1 MKYVR
6 TIRGKLLLF
15 SLTLLLV
22 PSIIIG
28 SVSYY
33 QAKNSMDELG
43 ESIIKNSVES
53 SLQLIEN
60 VNKQVE
66 SGTITLEEGKE
77 QVKETLIGKM
87 NADGTR
93 EISYPGD
100 LGENGYIYILGHD
113 GTLLGHPTREGDNL
127 WNDQDSSGQYF
138 IREVK
143 NQALNGGGFTY
154 YEFEL
159 PGQDVVAPKLIYS
172 KLDPNWDWIIAS
184 GTYNQDFNAPAF
196 GLLQVIIITIA
207 VAIVF
212 GILLTFVFSRH
223 LAKPLKKLSERVSEV
238 AKGNLTVEI
247 KEMQRKDEV
256 GTLNNGF
263 SHMVDQLKNVI
274 SGVES
279 TITEIQS
286 TSSNLTAVAEE
297 TTAYG
302 ENIVSAVTEVAKGA
316 SQQAS
321 DAEETNKTT
330 IELANE
336 IEVLSSKN
344 ASVLES
350 SNLMRKSNEL
360 GMRNLAVLKERSNES
375 YQVITTVQSVF
386 ESLIIKVKEI
396 EGIVGTINDIS
407 DQTNLLALNASIEAA
422 RAGEH
427 GKGFA
432 IVAEEVRKLADQT
445 SEATEL
451 VRNTLRGIVNE
462 TTIVTEEMSKT
473 NIIVQD
479 QNKSVA
485 ETESSFKEIDTAV
498 ENIISTIEAVSE
510 SVQLLN
516 ESKNIVINSIE
527 SITKISENNAAT
539 AEEVTASVEEQQKA
553 IQLVTEASNDLSLEI
568 TALQETISQFTVK

>member
-1 MKYVR
+1 
-6 TIRGKLLLF
+6 
-15 SLTLLLV
+15 
-22 PSIIIG
+22 
-28 SVSYY
+28 
-33 QAKNSMDELG
+33 
-43 ESIIKNSVES
+43 
-53 SLQLIEN
+53 
-60 VNKQVE
+60 
-66 SGTITLEEGKE
+66 
-77 QVKETLIGKM
+77 
-87 NADGTR
+87 
-93 EISYPGD
+93 
-100 LGENGYIYILGHD
+100 
-113 GTLLGHPTREGDNL
+113 
-127 WNDQDSSGQYF
+127 
-138 IREVK
+138 
-143 NQALNGGGFTY
+143 
-154 YEFEL
+154 
-159 PGQDVVAPKLIYS
+159 
-172 KLDPNWDWIIAS
+172 
-184 GTYNQDFNAPAF
+184 
-196 GLLQVIIITIA
+196 
-207 VAIVF
+207 
-212 GILLTFVFSRH
+212 
-223 LAKPLKKLSERVSEV
+223 
-238 AKGNLTVEI
+238 
-247 KEMQRKDEV
+247 
-256 GTLNNGF
+256 
-263 SHMVDQLKNVI
+263 KNVI

-451 VRNTLRGIVNE
+451 VRDTLRGIVNE

>member
-1 MKYVR
+1 M
-6 TIRGKLLLF
+6 G
-15 SLTLLLV
+15 
-22 PSIIIG
+22 
-28 SVSYY
+28 
-33 QAKNSMDELG
+33 Q
-43 ESIIKNSVES
+43 
-53 SLQLIEN
+53 
-60 VNKQVE
+60 
-66 SGTITLEEGKE
+66 
-77 QVKETLIGKM
+77 
-87 NADGTR
+87 
-93 EISYPGD
+93 
-100 LGENGYIYILGHD
+100 
-113 GTLLGHPTREGDNL
+113 LLGHPTREGDNL

-184 GTYNQDFNAPAF
+184 GTYNQDFNAPAH
-196 GLLQVIIITIA
+196 GLLQVIIITIV

-212 GILLTFVFSRH
+212 GILLTFLFSRH
-223 LAKPLKKLSERVSEV
+223 LARPLKKLSERISEV

-247 KEMQRKDEV
+247 NEMKRKDEV

-263 SHMVDQLKNVI
+263 SHMVGQLKTVI
-274 SGVES
+274 SGVEA

-316 SQQAS
+316 TQQAS

-330 IELANE
+330 NELAKE
-336 IEVLSSKN
+336 IEVLSIKN
-344 ASVLES
+344 LSVLES

-360 GMRNLAVLKERSNES
+360 GMRNLAVLKEHSNES
-375 YQVITTVQSVF
+375 YRVITTVQSVF

-432 IVAEEVRKLADQT
+432 VVAQEVRKLADQT
-445 SEATEL
+445 GEATEL

-473 NIIVQD
+473 NVIVQD
-479 QNKSVA
+479 QNRSVA
-485 ETESSFKEIDTAV
+485 ETESSFKEIDAAV
-498 ENIISTIEAVSE
+498 ENIIKTIEAVSE
-510 SVQLLN
+510 SVHLLN
-516 ESKNIVINSIE
+516 ESKNIVIKSIE
-527 SITKISENNAAT
+527 SITQISENNAAT
-539 AEEVTASVEEQQKA
+539 AEQVTASVDEQQKA

-568 TALQETISQFTVK
+568 TALQETINQFTVK